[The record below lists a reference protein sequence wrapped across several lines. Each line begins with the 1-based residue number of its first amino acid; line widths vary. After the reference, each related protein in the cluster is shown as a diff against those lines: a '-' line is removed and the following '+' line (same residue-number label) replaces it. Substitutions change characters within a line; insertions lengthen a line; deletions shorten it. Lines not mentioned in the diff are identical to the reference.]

1 MDIAGIRNLL
11 EPCRLPLRSP
21 DRGEQRTMAKTRKHA
36 CGRSIERAAA
46 GLLLLAATT
55 AGAQDWMQWPPR
67 AGSTAIAPV
76 QGSSGSGK
84 VDLVLEKSGD
94 HVDVLVDNP
103 LAGPVQAIVSLERNG
118 LQEDTAA
125 VVRAGSRSRL
135 VQLPIG
141 QQVNVQLKA
150 IPGDPARHPQPFD
163 YALPVPAKGLRI
175 DQADGGAHSHGDDE
189 NRHAI
194 DFAAPM
200 GTPVVA
206 ARDGVVMDL
215 DNDEPDRAAGN
226 GDRRARANFVRVLH
240 ADGSMAL
247 YAHLQRGSIPLRR
260 GDRVGLGQRI
270 GAVGN
275 SGWSTA
281 PHLHFT
287 VQVNGDRRLQS
298 IPVRI
303 LAPQGVLKLPN

>member
-1 MDIAGIRNLL
+1 
-11 EPCRLPLRSP
+11 
-21 DRGEQRTMAKTRKHA
+21 MAKTPKSARR
-36 CGRSIERAAA
+36 RSIERAAA
-46 GLLLLAATT
+46 GLLLFATT
-55 AGAQDWMQWPPR
+55 SAGAQQDWMQWPPR
-67 AGSTAIAPV
+67 AGSTTIAPV
-76 QGSSGSGK
+76 HGSSSSGK
-84 VDLVLEKSGD
+84 VDLVLERSSD

-150 IPGDPARHPQPFD
+150 IPGDPACHAQPFD

-175 DQADGGAHSHGDDE
+175 DQADGGAHSHRDDE
-189 NRHAI
+189 NRHAV

-206 ARDGVVMDL
+206 ARNGIVMDL
-215 DNDEPDRAAGN
+215 DNDEPDHAGAD

-270 GAVGN
+270 GSVGN

-303 LAPQGVLKLPN
+303 LAPQGALKLAN